1 MTAQS
6 EKTEQMRLDSCV
18 WAPSKRD
25 KVHETPRQN
34 ASETRK
40 NGDFLADTIAR
51 VEIIRE
57 NSQGHHNMSLLGK
70 YPINVVEDCGL
81 GFGPCFEP
89 LRVNQFLFQ

>member
-40 NGDFLADTIAR
+40 NGDFLANTIAR

-70 YPINVVEDCGL
+70 YPFYFVSAGMPVLLDAL
-81 GFGPCFEP
+81 PDQSDDP
-89 LRVNQFLFQ
+89 RKR

>member
-40 NGDFLADTIAR
+40 NGDFLANTIAR

-70 YPINVVEDCGL
+70 YPLNYCILLNLDMIEL
-81 GFGPCFEP
+81 PFGSSSQMRMP
-89 LRVNQFLFQ
+89 

>member
-40 NGDFLADTIAR
+40 NGDFLANTIAR

-57 NSQGHHNMSLLGK
+57 NSQGHHNMRLLGK
-70 YPINVVEDCGL
+70 YPFNVYRNL
-81 GFGPCFEP
+81 AISH
-89 LRVNQFLFQ
+89 RY

>member
-40 NGDFLADTIAR
+40 NGDFLANTIAK

-70 YPINVVEDCGL
+70 YPLNRMAEL
-81 GFGPCFEP
+81 GRPNFE
-89 LRVNQFLFQ
+89 RTA